1 MTSKRLL
8 SADDTFSRYSPD
20 GQHQV
25 AEHVAEALECLRQQV
40 YENLFLLAEYFR
52 KSGPLGG
59 FPRDE
64 RYDQAFRNLA
74 EEKGVH
80 PNTAMVG
87 AWKEMTSAELLR
99 LAEQLGSRAAT
110 SPAALEELE
119 THPHL
124 FQMIEWDELGTRA
137 TKRLKRRGIG
147 RNVELV
153 RFTVKEL
160 LTISGEGDGVIEEIT
175 RYLKSRELALASR

>member
-1 MTSKRLL
+1 
-8 SADDTFSRYSPD
+8 
-20 GQHQV
+20 V

-40 YENLFLLAEYFR
+40 YEHLFLLVEFSR
-52 KSGPLGG
+52 GNGPFGG
-59 FPRDE
+59 LPQHE
-64 RYDQAFRNLA
+64 RYDQAFRSLA
-74 EEKGVH
+74 AEKGIH
-80 PNTAMVG
+80 PDSAMAG

-99 LAEQLGSRAAT
+99 LAGQLGSHATT
-110 SPAALEELE
+110 SPAALEELR

-153 RFTVKEL
+153 RFTLKEL
-160 LTISGEGDGVIEEIT
+160 LTIRGIGDGVIEEIEM
-175 RYLKSRELALASR
+175 YLASRELTLAGQ